1 MTVRKNIKKMYTLGC
16 AFIGGGVVQEGCA
29 IVRVARR
36 VSTYFGPSPVSASL
50 IPVAVVVLSRSSAV
64 T

>member
-1 MTVRKNIKKMYTLGC
+1 MYTLGC